1 MVIFSRNSQLS
12 LQNLLS
18 CCIFALKIQLF
29 NGTTMIQEFQ
39 VQNFYSIR
47 ERQTISFVPN
57 NDDRMRDQYVHEVS
71 DGVELLKIGIVYGSN
86 ASGKTTLLRALS
98 YFRSVMLDKPES
110 KNDGMGYYP
119 FLLDKHSR
127 DERSHMQ
134 MTFWLNAEKYV
145 LSLEFDSK
153 RIYDES
159 LTVYTSARPTTLYKR
174 FYQPESDHTEVT
186 FGNKAGI
193 DKDTRRAIE
202 GNTTNNCTVMAA
214 FGQSNAHV
222 SKLNDVFDFFLSG
235 MQNILTP
242 RDYLSFDVRNE
253 LKNDKDGKKKRF
265 LLQLLKASDF
275 NIIDMTLDEREESI
289 TPEMEKA
296 INSAPIPEEAKIEML
311 RRGTIKHDD
320 IMFLHTGEDG
330 EFELHEG
337 LESAGTHRFL
347 GMSVVL
353 YYVLHENNFIPIDE
367 IETSIHYELL
377 AYFIKLFLANSEGS
391 SQLLMTTHDI
401 NLLNEDFIRRDIVWF
416 TDKSSQGATQLKRL
430 SSLGLHKTMNPYNA
444 YKQGKLVDLP
454 FLGSIY
460 LETE

>member
-1 MVIFSRNSQLS
+1 MQINFFVVSLSPKIFHLNV
-12 LQNLLS
+12 
-18 CCIFALKIQLF
+18 
-29 NGTTMIQEFQ
+29 TTMIQEFQ

-98 YFRSVMLDKPES
+98 YFRSTMLNKPES
-110 KNDGMGYYP
+110 KNEGMGYFP

-127 DERSHMQ
+127 DEHSHMQ
-134 MTFWLNAEKYV
+134 MTFWVNGEKYIM
-145 LSLEFDSK
+145 SLEFDSK
-153 RIYDES
+153 RIYEES
-159 LTVYTSARPTTLYKR
+159 LIVYTSARPTTLYKR
-174 FYQPESDHTEVT
+174 IYQLESDHTEVS
-186 FGNKAGI
+186 FGAKAGI

-242 RDYLSFDVRNE
+242 RDYLSFDVKNE

-275 NIIDMTLDEREESI
+275 NIVDMTLDEREESI
-289 TPEMEKA
+289 TPEMEKT
-296 INSAPIPEEAKIEML
+296 IKSAPISEEAKIEML
-311 RRGTIKHDD
+311 RRGTIKYDD
-320 IMFLHTGEDG
+320 IMFMHTGEEG
-330 EFELHEG
+330 EYELHEG

-377 AYFIKLFLANSEGS
+377 SYFIKLFLANSEGS

-401 NLLNEDFIRRDIVWF
+401 NLLNEDFIRRDVVWF

>member
-1 MVIFSRNSQLS
+1 
-12 LQNLLS
+12 
-18 CCIFALKIQLF
+18 
-29 NGTTMIQEFQ
+29 MIQEFQ

-47 ERQTISFVPN
+47 ERQTISFVPT
-57 NDDRMRDQYVHEVS
+57 NDGNMRGQYVHEVAE
-71 DGVELLKIGIVYGSN
+71 GVELLKIGIVYGSN
-86 ASGKTTLLRALS
+86 ASGKTTLLQALS
-98 YFRSVMLDKPES
+98 FFRSVMLNKPES
-110 KNDGMGYYP
+110 KNEGMGYFP

-127 DERSHMQ
+127 DEHSQMQ
-134 MTFWLNAEKYV
+134 MTFWLNGEKYV
-145 LSLEFDSK
+145 LNLEFDSK
-153 RIYDES
+153 RIYEES
-159 LTVYTSARPTTLYKR
+159 LMVYTSARPTSLYKR
-174 FYQPESDHTEVT
+174 VYQSESDHTEVI

-193 DKDTRRAIE
+193 DKATQRAIE

-222 SKLNDVFDFFLSG
+222 SKLNDVFDFFFAGL
-235 MQNILTP
+235 QNILTP
-242 RDYLSFDVRNE
+242 RDYLSYDVKNE
-253 LKNDKDGKKKRF
+253 LRNDKDGKKKRF

-275 NIIDMTLDEREESI
+275 NIVDMTLDEREEPI
-289 TPEMEKA
+289 TPEMEKT
-296 INSAPIPEEAKIEML
+296 IKSAPI
-311 RRGTIKHDD
+311 
-320 IMFLHTGEDG
+320 
-330 EFELHEG
+330 
-337 LESAGTHRFL
+337 SFL
-347 GMSVVL
+347 GMSIVL

-416 TDKSSQGATQLKRL
+416 TDKNSQGATQLKRL

>member
-1 MVIFSRNSQLS
+1 
-12 LQNLLS
+12 
-18 CCIFALKIQLF
+18 
-29 NGTTMIQEFQ
+29 MIQEFQ

-57 NDDRMRDQYVHEVS
+57 NDDNMRGQYVHQVS
-71 DGVELLKIGIVYGSN
+71 EGVELLKIGIVYGSN
-86 ASGKTTLLRALS
+86 ASGKTTLLNALS

-119 FLLDKHSR
+119 FLLDNHSR
-127 DERSHMQ
+127 DEHSQMQ
-134 MTFWLNAEKYV
+134 MTFWVDGEKYV
-145 LSLEFDSK
+145 LNLEFDSK
-153 RIYDES
+153 RIYEES
-159 LTVYTSARPTTLYKR
+159 LIVYTSVRPTTLYKR
-174 FYQPESDHTEVT
+174 VYQSESDHTEVI

-193 DKDTRRAIE
+193 DKATGRAIE

-214 FGQSNAHV
+214 FGQTNAHA
-222 SKLNDVFDFFLSG
+222 SRLNDVFDFFLAG
-235 MQNILTP
+235 LQNILSP
-242 RDYLSFDVRNE
+242 RDSLSFDVKTE
-253 LKNDKDGKKKRF
+253 LRNDKDGKKKRF

-275 NIIDMTLDEREESI
+275 NIVDMTLDEREDSI
-289 TPEMEKA
+289 TPEMETTIK
-296 INSAPIPEEAKIEML
+296 SAPIPQEAKIEML

-320 IMFLHTGEDG
+320 IMFMHTGEDG
-330 EFELHEG
+330 EYELHER

-347 GMSVVL
+347 GMSIVL
-353 YYVLHENNFIPIDE
+353 YYVLHENNFIPVDE

-377 AYFIKLFLANSEGS
+377 SYFIKLFLANSEGS

-401 NLLNEDFIRRDIVWF
+401 NLLNEDFIRRDVVWF
-416 TDKSSQGATQLKRL
+416 TDKSKEGATQVKRL

>member
-1 MVIFSRNSQLS
+1 
-12 LQNLLS
+12 
-18 CCIFALKIQLF
+18 
-29 NGTTMIQEFQ
+29 MIQEFQ

-47 ERQTISFVPN
+47 ERQTISFVPT
-57 NDDRMRDQYVHEVS
+57 NDSNMRGQYVHKVS

-98 YFRSVMLDKPES
+98 YFRSTMLNKPES
-110 KNDGMGYYP
+110 KNEGMGYFP

-127 DERSHMQ
+127 DEHSHMQ
-134 MTFWLNAEKYV
+134 MTFWVNGEKCIM
-145 LSLEFDSK
+145 SLEFDSK

-159 LTVYTSARPTTLYKR
+159 LIVYTSARPTTLYKR
-174 FYQPESDHTEVT
+174 LYQPDSDHTEVS
-186 FGNKAGI
+186 FGAKAGI
-193 DKDTRRAIE
+193 DKATQRAIE

-242 RDYLSFDVRNE
+242 RDYLSFDVKNE

-275 NIIDMTLDEREESI
+275 NIVDMTLDEREDPI
-289 TPEMEKA
+289 TPEMEKT
-296 INSAPIPEEAKIEML
+296 IKSAPISEEAKIEML

-320 IMFLHTGEDG
+320 IMFLHTGEEG

>member
-1 MVIFSRNSQLS
+1 
-12 LQNLLS
+12 
-18 CCIFALKIQLF
+18 
-29 NGTTMIQEFQ
+29 MIQEFQ

-47 ERQTISFVPN
+47 ERQTISFVPT
-57 NDDRMRDQYVHEVS
+57 NDSNMRGQYVHEVAE
-71 DGVELLKIGIVYGSN
+71 GVGLLKIGIVYGSN
-86 ASGKTTLLRALS
+86 ASGKTTLLQAFS
-98 YFRSVMLDKPES
+98 YFRSVMLDKPVS
-110 KNDGMGYYP
+110 KNDGMRYFP

-159 LTVYTSARPTTLYKR
+159 LIVYTSARPTTVYKR
-174 FYQPESDHTEVT
+174 VYQPESDHTEVS
-186 FGNKAGI
+186 FGAKAGI
-193 DKDTRRAIE
+193 DKATQRAIE

-242 RDYLSFDVRNE
+242 RDYLSFDVKNE
-253 LKNDKDGKKKRF
+253 LKNDKDGKKKHF

-275 NIIDMTLDEREESI
+275 NIVDMTLDEREESI
-289 TPEMEKA
+289 TPEMEKT
-296 INSAPIPEEAKIEML
+296 IKSAPIPEEAKIEML

-330 EFELHEG
+330 EYELHEG

-401 NLLNEDFIRRDIVWF
+401 NLLNEDFIRRDVVWF

>member
-1 MVIFSRNSQLS
+1 
-12 LQNLLS
+12 
-18 CCIFALKIQLF
+18 
-29 NGTTMIQEFQ
+29 MIQEFQ

-47 ERQTISFVPN
+47 ERQTISFVPT
-57 NDDRMRDQYVHEVS
+57 NDGNMRGQYVHEVAE
-71 DGVELLKIGIVYGSN
+71 GVELLKIGIVYGSN
-86 ASGKTTLLRALS
+86 ASGKTTLLQALS
-98 YFRSVMLDKPES
+98 FFRSVMLNKPES
-110 KNDGMGYYP
+110 KNEGMGYFP

-127 DERSHMQ
+127 DEHSQMQ
-134 MTFWLNAEKYV
+134 MTFWLNGEKYV
-145 LSLEFDSK
+145 LNLEFDSK
-153 RIYDES
+153 RIYEES
-159 LTVYTSARPTTLYKR
+159 LMVYTSARPTSLYKR
-174 FYQPESDHTEVT
+174 VYQSESDHTEVV

-193 DKDTRRAIE
+193 DKATQRAIE

-222 SKLNDVFDFFLSG
+222 SKLNDVFDFFYSG
-235 MQNILTP
+235 LQNILTP
-242 RDYLSFDVRNE
+242 RDYLSYDVKNE
-253 LKNDKDGKKKRF
+253 LRNDKDGKKKRF

-275 NIIDMTLDEREESI
+275 NIVDMTLDEREEPI
-289 TPEMEKA
+289 TPEMEKT
-296 INSAPIPEEAKIEML
+296 IKSAPISEEAKIEML
-311 RRGTIKHDD
+311 KRGTIKFDD
-320 IMFLHTGEDG
+320 IMFRHTGEDG
-330 EFELHEG
+330 EYELHEK

-347 GMSVVL
+347 GMSIVL

>member
-1 MVIFSRNSQLS
+1 
-12 LQNLLS
+12 
-18 CCIFALKIQLF
+18 
-29 NGTTMIQEFQ
+29 MIQEFQ

-47 ERQTISFVPN
+47 ERQTISFVPT
-57 NDDRMRDQYVHEVS
+57 NDSNMRGQYVHEVS

-98 YFRSVMLDKPES
+98 YFRSTMLNKPES
-110 KNDGMGYYP
+110 KNEGMRYFP

-127 DERSHMQ
+127 DEHSHMQ
-134 MTFWLNAEKYV
+134 MTFWVNGEKYIM
-145 LSLEFDSK
+145 SLEFDSK

-159 LTVYTSARPTTLYKR
+159 LIVYTSARPTTLYKR
-174 FYQPESDHTEVT
+174 IYQLESDHTEVS
-186 FGNKAGI
+186 FGAKAGI
-193 DKDTRRAIE
+193 DKATQRAIE

-242 RDYLSFDVRNE
+242 RDYLSFDVKNE

-275 NIIDMTLDEREESI
+275 NIVDMTLDEREESI
-289 TPEMEKA
+289 TPEMEKT
-296 INSAPIPEEAKIEML
+296 IKSAPISEEAKIEML
-311 RRGTIKHDD
+311 RRGTIKYDD
-320 IMFLHTGEDG
+320 IMFMHTGEDG
-330 EFELHEG
+330 EYELHEG

-401 NLLNEDFIRRDIVWF
+401 NLLNEDFIRRDVVWF

>member
-1 MVIFSRNSQLS
+1 
-12 LQNLLS
+12 
-18 CCIFALKIQLF
+18 
-29 NGTTMIQEFQ
+29 MIQEFQ

-47 ERQTISFVPN
+47 ERQTISFVPT
-57 NDDRMRDQYVHEVS
+57 NDGNMRNQYVHEVS

-86 ASGKTTLLRALS
+86 ASGKTTLLQAFS
-98 YFRSVMLDKPES
+98 YFRSVMLDKPVS
-110 KNDGMGYYP
+110 KNDGMRYFP

-159 LTVYTSARPTTLYKR
+159 LIVYTSARPTTLYKR
-174 FYQPESDHTEVT
+174 VYQPESDHTEVS
-186 FGNKAGI
+186 FGAKAGI
-193 DKDTRRAIE
+193 DKATQRAIE

-242 RDYLSFDVRNE
+242 RDYLSFDVKNE

-275 NIIDMTLDEREESI
+275 NIVDMTLDEREESI
-289 TPEMEKA
+289 TPEMEKT
-296 INSAPIPEEAKIEML
+296 IKSAPIPEEAKIEML

-330 EFELHEG
+330 EYELHEG

-401 NLLNEDFIRRDIVWF
+401 NLLNEDFIRRDVVWF

>member
-1 MVIFSRNSQLS
+1 
-12 LQNLLS
+12 
-18 CCIFALKIQLF
+18 
-29 NGTTMIQEFQ
+29 MIQEFQ

-98 YFRSVMLDKPES
+98 YFRSTMLNKPES
-110 KNDGMGYYP
+110 KNEGMGYFP

-127 DERSHMQ
+127 DEHSHML
-134 MTFWLNAEKYV
+134 MTFWVNGEKYIM
-145 LSLEFDSK
+145 SLEFDSK

-159 LTVYTSARPTTLYKR
+159 LIVYTSARPTTLYKR
-174 FYQPESDHTEVT
+174 IYQLESDHTEVS
-186 FGNKAGI
+186 FGAKAGI

-242 RDYLSFDVRNE
+242 RDYLSFDVKNE

-275 NIIDMTLDEREESI
+275 NIVDMTLDEREESI
-289 TPEMEKA
+289 TPEMEKT
-296 INSAPIPEEAKIEML
+296 IKSAPISEEAKIEML
-311 RRGTIKHDD
+311 RRGTIKYDD
-320 IMFLHTGEDG
+320 IMFMHTGEEG
-330 EFELHEG
+330 EYELQEG

-401 NLLNEDFIRRDIVWF
+401 NLLNEDFIRRDVVWF

>member
-1 MVIFSRNSQLS
+1 
-12 LQNLLS
+12 
-18 CCIFALKIQLF
+18 
-29 NGTTMIQEFQ
+29 MIQEFQ

-47 ERQTISFVPN
+47 ERQTISFVPT
-57 NDDRMRDQYVHEVS
+57 NDSNMRGEYVHEVAE
-71 DGVELLKIGIVYGSN
+71 GVELLKIGIVYGSN

-98 YFRSVMLDKPES
+98 YFRSTMLNKPES
-110 KNDGMGYYP
+110 KNEGMGYLP

-127 DERSHMQ
+127 DEYSQMQ
-134 MTFWLNAEKYV
+134 MTFWVNGEKYIM
-145 LSLEFDSK
+145 SLEFDSK

-159 LTVYTSARPTTLYKR
+159 LIVYTSARPTTLYKR
-174 FYQPESDHTEVT
+174 IYQPESDHTEVS
-186 FGNKAGI
+186 FGAKAGI
-193 DKDTRRAIE
+193 DKATQRAIE

-235 MQNILTP
+235 IQNILTP
-242 RDYLSFDVRNE
+242 RDYLSFDVKNE

-377 AYFIKLFLANSEGS
+377 SYFIKLFLANSEGS

-401 NLLNEDFIRRDIVWF
+401 NLLNEDFIRRDVVWF

-430 SSLGLHKTMNPYNA
+430 SSLGLHKTINPYNA

>member
-1 MVIFSRNSQLS
+1 
-12 LQNLLS
+12 
-18 CCIFALKIQLF
+18 
-29 NGTTMIQEFQ
+29 MIQEFQ

-47 ERQTISFVPN
+47 ERQTISFVPT
-57 NDDRMRDQYVHEVS
+57 NDGNMRNQYVHEVS

-86 ASGKTTLLRALS
+86 ASGKTTLLQAFS
-98 YFRSVMLDKPES
+98 YFRSVMLDKPVS
-110 KNDGMGYYP
+110 KNDGMRYFP

-134 MTFWLNAEKYV
+134 MTFWLNSEKYV

-159 LTVYTSARPTTLYKR
+159 LIVYTSARPTTLYKR
-174 FYQPESDHTEVT
+174 VYQPESDHTEVS
-186 FGNKAGI
+186 FGAKAGI
-193 DKDTRRAIE
+193 DKATQRAIE

-242 RDYLSFDVRNE
+242 RDYLSFDVKNE

-275 NIIDMTLDEREESI
+275 NIVDMTLDEREESI
-289 TPEMEKA
+289 TPEMEKT
-296 INSAPIPEEAKIEML
+296 IKSAPIPEEAKIEML

-330 EFELHEG
+330 EYELHEG

-401 NLLNEDFIRRDIVWF
+401 NLLNEDFIRRDVVWF

>member
-1 MVIFSRNSQLS
+1 
-12 LQNLLS
+12 
-18 CCIFALKIQLF
+18 
-29 NGTTMIQEFQ
+29 MIQEFQ

-57 NDDRMRDQYVHEVS
+57 NDDNMRGQYVHQVS
-71 DGVELLKIGIVYGSN
+71 EGVELLKIGIVYGSN
-86 ASGKTTLLRALS
+86 ASGKTTLLNALS

-119 FLLDKHSR
+119 FLLDNHSR
-127 DERSHMQ
+127 DEHSQMQ
-134 MTFWLNAEKYV
+134 MTFWVDGEKYV
-145 LSLEFDSK
+145 LNLEFDSK
-153 RIYDES
+153 RIYEES
-159 LTVYTSARPTTLYKR
+159 LIVYTSVRPTTLYKR
-174 FYQPESDHTEVT
+174 VYQSESDHTEVI

-193 DKDTRRAIE
+193 DKATGRAIE

-214 FGQSNAHV
+214 FGQTNAHA
-222 SKLNDVFDFFLSG
+222 SRLNDVFDFFLAG
-235 MQNILTP
+235 LQNILSP
-242 RDYLSFDVRNE
+242 RDSLSFDVKTE
-253 LKNDKDGKKKRF
+253 LRNDKDGKKKRF

-275 NIIDMTLDEREESI
+275 NIVDMTLDEREDSI
-289 TPEMEKA
+289 TPEMETTIK
-296 INSAPIPEEAKIEML
+296 SAPIPEEAKIEML

-320 IMFLHTGEDG
+320 IMFMHTGEDG
-330 EFELHEG
+330 EYELHER

-347 GMSVVL
+347 GMSIVL
-353 YYVLHENNFIPIDE
+353 YYVLHENNFIPVDE

-377 AYFIKLFLANSEGS
+377 SYFIKLFLANSEGS

-401 NLLNEDFIRRDIVWF
+401 NLLNEDFIRRDVVWF
-416 TDKSSQGATQLKRL
+416 TDKSKEGATQVKRL